1 MHRKKDTSRRGV
13 KYPKNPVQLLLPF
26 LLHIR
31 DQFQH
36 AVQEGKEGEGR
47 TGEADACDRDIRAEE
62 AAQPGAGADAQIEDA
77 REDGHGDRGFS
88 AGGDLDGFCLQ
99 SDIEG
104 CRRHAP

>member
-1 MHRKKDTSRRGV
+1 MDVRKAVSPYRPLPCIVHRKKDTSRRGV

-62 AAQPGAGADAQIEDA
+62 YAFP
-77 REDGHGDRGFS
+77 
-88 AGGDLDGFCLQ
+88 
-99 SDIEG
+99 
-104 CRRHAP
+104 

>member
-1 MHRKKDTSRRGV
+1 M

-36 AVQEGKEGEGR
+36 AVQEGEEGEGCA
-47 TGEADACDRDIRAEE
+47 GEADACDRDIRAEE
-62 AAQPGAGADAQIEDA
+62 AAQPGAGTDAQIEDA

-104 CRRHAP
+104 CRCHAP